1 MKDLR
6 HLTYF
11 LDLEVRRRSQGIFL
25 NQDKYIQDLVA
36 LARLTDTTS
45 VDRPMKINVKYRSDE
60 GDLLEDF
67 TLYQKLVGILIY
79 LYGDLKFPMLFI
91 LSTSSCNPLDNYI

>member
-67 TLYQKLVGILIY
+67 TLY
-79 LYGDLKFPMLFI
+79 
-91 LSTSSCNPLDNYI
+91 